1 MLASNSSQFHDE
13 SSGHVKVLVIDDD
26 AVARELLVS
35 ILREGGHETFELHS
49 PIGATQ
55 IIAKEGLDAVV
66 LDVLMPAFSGD
77 KLAMMLRSN
86 PRLSHLIIVLVSSCD
101 KRELDNLAKQVHAD
115 AVVSKRD
122 ARTTLLPAIAA
133 RSIAAQSVKGDAV
146 P

>member
-1 MLASNSSQFHDE
+1 MR
-13 SSGHVKVLVIDDD
+13 VLVIDDD
-26 AVARELLVS
+26 AIARELLVS

-55 IIAKEGLDAVV
+55 IIARDGVDAVV
-66 LDVLMPAFSGD
+66 LDVMMPALSGD
-77 KLAMMLRSN
+77 KLAKMLRSN
-86 PRLSHLIIVLVSSCD
+86 PRLSHLHIVLVSSCD

-122 ARTTLLPAIAA
+122 ARTTLLPALATA
-133 RSIAAQSVKGDAV
+133 RLAEGIKGDAV